1 MASAG
6 LTIGRL
12 AHEAGVIVETIR
24 YYERR
29 GLLAQPEKPP
39 YGFRHYPPETVARV
53 RFIKRAQ
60 RLGFTLREIAELLT
74 LGDGHCENVV
84 ELADRKCARI
94 QSQIKDLRAMQEALE
109 KLIRSCRSEHADR
122 VCRIVDSLS
131 ELPSKQER
139 DTV

>member
-29 GLLAQPEKPP
+29 GLIVQPAKPL
-39 YGFRHYPPETVARV
+39 YGFRHYPSETATRV

-74 LGDGHCENVV
+74 LGDGRCENVV

-94 QSQIKDLRAMQEALE
+94 QAQIADLQAMHKALE
-109 KLIRSCRSEHADR
+109 ELICSCRAEHTE
-122 VCRIVDSLS
+122 CPCPIVGSLS
-131 ELPSKQER
+131 EPLSQQGHK
-139 DTV
+139 T